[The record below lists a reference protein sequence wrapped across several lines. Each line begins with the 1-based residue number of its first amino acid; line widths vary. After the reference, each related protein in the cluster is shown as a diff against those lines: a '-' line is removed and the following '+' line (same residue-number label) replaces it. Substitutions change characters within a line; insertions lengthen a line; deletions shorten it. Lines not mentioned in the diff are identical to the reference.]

1 MAQSAGYYPAV
12 VMSKSYAVTHND
24 TMQAYA
30 SAMIRPLARV
40 FDCTTFYGASSSA
53 VGFAYKRHH
62 LFSHYGPYSDSKR
75 RHARNWLRDNLP
87 AGSYRVIIN
96 TKRAI
101 FGPHEGPYED

>member
-1 MAQSAGYYPAV
+1 
-12 VMSKSYAVTHND
+12 MSKSYAVTHND

-75 RHARNWLRDNLP
+75 RHAR
-87 AGSYRVIIN
+87 VIIN

>member
-1 MAQSAGYYPAV
+1 
-12 VMSKSYAVTHND
+12 MSRGLGDVYKR
-24 TMQAYA
+24 Q
-30 SAMIRPLARV
+30 
-40 FDCTTFYGASSSA
+40 TFYGASSSA

-87 AGSYRVIIN
+87 GGSYRVIIN